1 MGNPSGAM
9 NASRMNK
16 KKKTDAEQAVFD
28 ARHAEIA
35 AAVAIA
41 VAAAKIKSD
50 AEKADLNM
58 VIHDLSQQLAAK
70 TRKEKTLSEQLKAN
84 KPVHLFR
91 DTDPLP
97 PTASKDAT
105 RKRLERLVDGLYI
118 RT

>member
-1 MGNPSGAM
+1 MPGAAQTAAGGPS
-9 NASRMNK
+9 NLK
-16 KKKTDAEQAVFD
+16 KFKEDRTKVEVEAAV
-28 ARHAEIA
+28 A

-58 VIHDLSQQLAAK
+58 VIHDLGQQLAAK